1 MASSLPCT
9 SPLALRLAHPPPI
22 PSPHALLFPKADPVC
37 PLRSSCPYAIWDG
50 QAFSSWAFCLCL
62 VFPNV
67 AERLRAG
74 TCSSVHG
81 IWQNKN
87 QKKPAAG
94 DGLQQHTPQLDGWP
108 TWAKVRQYHHS
119 SEVPVSVTRPGS
131 APALLSDKAQWVTSD
146 LQVPKSSGYPTWPP
160 CSISPNSSSLPL
172 E

>member
-37 PLRSSCPYAIWDG
+37 PLRSSCPYAIWDS
-50 QAFSSWAFCLCL
+50 QAFSSLAFCPCL

-87 QKKPAAG
+87 QKNQQLVTDSNNTRHSYMAG
-94 DGLQQHTPQLDGWP
+94 QHG
-108 TWAKVRQYHHS
+108 
-119 SEVPVSVTRPGS
+119 
-131 APALLSDKAQWVTSD
+131 
-146 LQVPKSSGYPTWPP
+146 PK
-160 CSISPNSSSLPL
+160 
-172 E
+172 